1 MRRAATLLLAL
12 AACKTVPEASSGQG
26 GAVFRAAPTEAAASA
41 RAMMDVC
48 WPAEAIARPEG
59 QLVRLTFVQSGGH
72 LDDVMFEAPGK
83 AGNSVGRCL
92 RQVAWAYPWKPGEA
106 PAALELVP
114 PARRPSGWVQLA
126 YVRQLSAMSFG
137 DDRGVLDPAPLV
149 RACLARGLG
158 ARPQLVFK
166 VEPAPVRVATFSDG
180 PTRVVSDTERCVLAV
195 LAATQYPGS
204 RGFELSFA
212 SLEGA
217 PPPASADQV
226 RAYFAPGD
234 VPAGSPLDPAVA
246 REALQ
251 LRGPQVAACW
261 EAALA
266 RRAGLAGGRSL
277 RLRVGPGGE
286 VVFATVVANQ
296 SNSSQE
302 AADLLFDRCLVA
314 AAEGARF
321 PAAGVNADVI
331 YSWVFAHR

>member
-12 AACKTVPEASSGQG
+12 AACKTVPDAGPAQG
-26 GAVFRAAPTEAAASA
+26 GAGFLPAPADPAASA

-48 WPAEAIARPEG
+48 WPAQAIERPEG
-59 QLVRLTFVQSGGH
+59 LSVRLTFVEAQGRVE
-72 LDDVMFEAPGK
+72 DVMFEAQGK

-92 RQVAWAYPWKPGEA
+92 REVAWAYPWKPGEA
-106 PAALELVP
+106 PKALDVSP

-126 YVRQLSAMSFG
+126 YVRQLSATRYG

-149 RACLARGLG
+149 RACLSRGLG
-158 ARPQLVFK
+158 ARPQLVYR
-166 VEPAPVRVATFSDG
+166 VETAPVRVVPDSDG
-180 PTRVVSDTERCVLAV
+180 PTRVVSDTERCVQAV

-204 RGFELSFA
+204 RGFELSFPDLA
-212 SLEGA
+212 GA
-217 PPPASADQV
+217 PAAANAAQV
-226 RAYFAPGD
+226 AAYFAPPD
-234 VPAGSPLDPAVA
+234 VPAGQVLDPALA

-296 SNSSQE
+296 SNASQE
-302 AADLLFDRCLVA
+302 AADLLLDRCLVA
-314 AAEGARF
+314 AAVGARF
-321 PAAGVNADVI
+321 PAMGENADVI